1 MNTVIDNGSKFKNQL
16 IVVDALLLKA
26 KVYWT
31 TGEGK
36 KSSSCVSECREVIKT
51 LKKGEEKSLR
61 EAHLHIRQGVNSW
74 TNSDHDKALESY
86 KLGYKIGMA
95 IQDKECIAK
104 SLSSIGAVHIL
115 KGNFSEALTATKEGL
130 DLFKEIGDKVSFADT
145 STNLGYIYWRQGE
158 LNQALEHIEVGLEIF
173 REIGEKI
180 RIAASYGNIGK
191 IYFSQDETEK
201 ALNNLMAAK
210 EYYEQIGNDF
220 YLSRII
226 FHMIRVAIGS
236 NQLKKAEKY
245 FEELQTIVKDESSK
259 SMVHQLKMA
268 KALILKNTKR
278 ITNLAKS
285 ESLLREIVNDSI
297 VEHEITTMAL
307 EHLCEIRLVEL
318 RTTSGDPLILEEIQG
333 FVNKLLEIANQQNI
347 SPLLVQTYV
356 LQSKMAL
363 LQNNGKFAKKLIIQ
377 AQDLAEKKGLR
388 KLAISVSNEYDSL
401 LSKINKKNPIFS
413 NNPTTVI
420 ERVESVKFE
429 ETLTQMMDQKEVK
442 IPAKLEES
450 PILLLIIHESG
461 LGVYSKEFSMKS
473 FKEQLI
479 SGIITA
485 INALLQDVFE
495 VGGTIERIRYKDFR
509 LVIKGIAPLLFV
521 YVFKGHSYLP
531 IKKLEKFIEHLENTH
546 IWKVFC
552 NVSKK
557 GTLLSDA
564 DNQVIDDFIRK
575 YFLDGSN

>member
-1 MNTVIDNGSKFKNQL
+1 
-16 IVVDALLLKA
+16 
-26 KVYWT
+26 
-31 TGEGK
+31 
-36 KSSSCVSECREVIKT
+36 
-51 LKKGEEKSLR
+51 
-61 EAHLHIRQGVNSW
+61 
-74 TNSDHDKALESY
+74 
-86 KLGYKIGMA
+86 
-95 IQDKECIAK
+95 
-104 SLSSIGAVHIL
+104 
-115 KGNFSEALTATKEGL
+115 
-130 DLFKEIGDKVSFADT
+130 
-145 STNLGYIYWRQGE
+145 
-158 LNQALEHIEVGLEIF
+158 
-173 REIGEKI
+173 
-180 RIAASYGNIGK
+180 
-191 IYFSQDETEK
+191 
-201 ALNNLMAAK
+201 
-210 EYYEQIGNDF
+210 
-220 YLSRII
+220 
-226 FHMIRVAIGS
+226 MIRVAIGS
-236 NQLKKAEKY
+236 NQLEKAEKY

-259 SMVHQLKMA
+259 VMVHQSKMA
-268 KALILKNTKR
+268 EALILKNNKR

-285 ESLLREIVNDSI
+285 ESLLREIINDSI
-297 VEHEITTMAL
+297 AEHEITTMAL

-356 LQSKMAL
+356 
-363 LQNNGKFAKKLIIQ
+363 AKKLLIQ
-377 AQDLAEKKGLR
+377 AQDLAEKNGLQ

-401 LSKINKKNPIFS
+401 LSNITKKKTNFS
-413 NNPTTVI
+413 NNPSTVI

-429 ETLTQMMDQKEVK
+429 ETLTQMIDHKEIK
-442 IPAKLEES
+442 IPVELDES

-509 LVIKGIAPLLFV
+509 LVIKGISPLLFV

-531 IKKLEKFIEHLENTH
+531 IKKLERFIEHLEDTDQWE
-546 IWKVFC
+546 IFC

-564 DNQVIDDFIRK
+564 DNEVIDDFIRK
-575 YFLDGSN
+575 SFLNRYN